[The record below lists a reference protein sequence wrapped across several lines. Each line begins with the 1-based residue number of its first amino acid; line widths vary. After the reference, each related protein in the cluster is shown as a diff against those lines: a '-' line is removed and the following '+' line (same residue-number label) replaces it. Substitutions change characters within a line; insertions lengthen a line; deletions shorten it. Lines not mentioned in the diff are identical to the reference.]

1 MLALYCPF
9 CQSTRDES
17 EFACLG
23 EAFIE
28 RPQNPDQISD
38 SAWADYL
45 FMRTNTKG
53 RHWEQWQHRAGCRK
67 IFAVRRDTV
76 SYQIADSLPLSE
88 ARASLASSDTERS

>member
-28 RPQNPDQISD
+28 RPNNPEQISD
-38 SAWADYL
+38 PDWADYL

-53 RHWEQWQHRAGCRK
+53 WHWEQWQHRAGCRK

-76 SYQIADSLPLSE
+76 SYEIAVSRTLSE
-88 ARASLASSDTERS
+88 ARDNPDVPNAEQS